1 MENMSRRI
9 TKLLSGVVSV
19 SILSLSA
26 CSMMP
31 GGKAGSEKQAVV
43 KAEPAKPQIT
53 PEQAD
58 VDELQ
63 VSAIQIVDA
72 PPVTALPGE
81 PLDGGDMKVE
91 SVAKPELEL
100 PKDPNTFLVR
110 LEIKDKS
117 HPFYGDG
124 HKKGFAINGD
134 QGKWLVLERGKT
146 YTFNVKTDVKHDFYF
161 SKSPVG
167 WGGAAHFKDVKGQ
180 FTYSGDVIFSPT
192 KDTPDVLYYQCRNHK
207 SMGGKLLI
215 VDAGSDVDLAI
226 AKLETERAEY
236 ANNRAVKQQE
246 AVISP
251 AKVRQKVSYA
261 NMLIQFKAKGLDSA
275 RKAELQ
281 KMLKDATEAEKAGK
295 LDLAFKLAEQVV
307 TSFKKQPKA
316 ALTQDEIDE
325 FEGEYFGI
333 TASVQSFE
341 ESHNAAM
348 RSAQKEKRKVV
359 DYDRKAVAKLLAEG
373 DSLIKKQKF
382 KQAMKKARQ
391 AERMIAEAMN
401 EMLGSRTLVYELKFE
416 TPKEEFDYEVKRY
429 FGYLELIPVALE
441 VKKPRQTSIDLMQ
454 KYVDKGKFF
463 HDKAHE
469 SMAKGNHKEALVVIK
484 DATKEVRRGL
494 MLLGVS
500 M

>member
-1 MENMSRRI
+1 HRI

-31 GGKAGSEKQAVV
+31 GSKAGLEKQAAV
-43 KAEPAKPQIT
+43 KAEPVKPQIT

-63 VSAIQIVDA
+63 VSPIQIVDA
-72 PPVTALPGE
+72 PPVTALPNDPQDAG
-81 PLDGGDMKVE
+81 DGKAE
-91 SVAKPELEL
+91 SESKPVLEL

-110 LEIKDKS
+110 LETKNKS

-124 HKKGFAINGD
+124 HKKGFAINGE

-146 YTFNVKTDVKHDFYF
+146 YTFNVETDVKHDFYF
-161 SKSPVG
+161 SNSPVG
-167 WGGAAHFKDVKGQ
+167 WGGAAHTKDVKGQ
-180 FTYSGDVIFSPT
+180 FTYSGDVTFSPQ
-192 KDTPDVLYYQCRNHK
+192 KDTPNVLYYQCRNHK

-215 VDAGSDVDLAI
+215 VDAGSDVALAM

-246 AVISP
+246 SALSP

-261 NMLIQFKAKGLDSA
+261 GMLIQFKGKGLDNA

-281 KMLKDATEAEKAGK
+281 KMIKDATEAEKAGK
-295 LDLAFKLAEQVV
+295 LEIAFQLAEQVV
-307 TSFKKQPKA
+307 NSFKKQPKA

-325 FEGEYFGI
+325 LKGEYEGI
-333 TASVQSFE
+333 LASVQSFE
-341 ESHNAAM
+341 ESHEAAM
-348 RSAQKEKRKVV
+348 RSAKKEKRKVV
-359 DYDRKAVAKLLAEG
+359 DFDRKEIAKLLAEG
-373 DSLIKKQKF
+373 DTLAKKNEY
-382 KQAMKKARQ
+382 KQAMQKARQ
-391 AERMIAEAMN
+391 AERKIAEAMN

-416 TPKEEFDYEVKRY
+416 SPKEEFEYEVKRY
-429 FGYLELIPVALE
+429 EGYLELIPVALE

-469 SMAKGNHKEALVVIK
+469 SMAQGKHKEALVVIK